1 MPGTVSG
8 AQHNETVRYYS
19 YIPSLQFSESEME
32 NKDINKCIS
41 INNDK
46 SNDKKELCS
55 IGEVSVEE

>member
-8 AQHNETVRYYS
+8 VQHEPVRYDS

-32 NKDINKCIS
+32 NKDINKCVS

-46 SNDKKELCS
+46 CNDKKELCS
-55 IGEVSVEE
+55 IREVSVEE